1 MMVSTS
7 EQLIDSIGERLKTEM
22 DINGQG
28 ELGKINLIYSV
39 SSLVVVMQLL
49 EINFTLIQCLFD

>member
-1 MMVSTS
+1 MRWKMMVSTS

-39 SSLVVVMQLL
+39 SSLVVVSYLRLILL
-49 EINFTLIQCLFD
+49 